1 MTLSIEND
9 LIPKVRTLIDEVAHD
24 ATEDFSSDLDAE
36 IRNSIIMAAQKMKRD
51 LGRAFLLPVS
61 FDRCA
66 LTAGDDGIGTAT
78 MPDDFGTLVE
88 FQLKGWLQPVTDF
101 IEPGSA
107 EAKQQMHP
115 WTRGS
120 ASKPVAMVTLSANGV
135 NSITYF
141 CAQKQGDAYRHELD
155 HFHYIPVID
164 DSTEVLPIAD
174 EAYDMLLY
182 QSAALL
188 MLSKGET
195 EIAGQLASM
204 GSLTPQ
210 QEVAETE

>member
-1 MTLSIEND
+1 MKLSIEKD
-9 LIPKVRTLIDEVAHD
+9 LIPRVRTLIDEVAHD
-24 ATEDFSSDLDAE
+24 ATEDFSTDLDAE
-36 IRNSIIMAAQKMKRD
+36 IRNAIIMAAQKMRRD
-51 LGRAFLLPVS
+51 LGRAFLLPLNFTS
-61 FDRCA
+61 T
-66 LTAGDDGIGTAT
+66 LTAGADGSGTAT

-88 FQLKGWLQPVTDF
+88 FQLRGWKQPVTDF

-120 ASKPVAMVTLSANGV
+120 ASKPVAMVTLSDNN
-135 NSITYF
+135 NSIRYWS
-141 CAQKQGDAYRHELD
+141 AAKQGGTYVHELD
-155 HFHYIPVID
+155 HFQYLPIVD
-164 DSTEVLPIAD
+164 DSTDFLPIAD

-210 QEVAETE
+210 QPVAETE

>member
-1 MTLSIEND
+1 MKLSIEKD
-9 LIPKVRTLIDEVAHD
+9 LIPRVRTLIDEVAHD
-24 ATEDFSSDLDAE
+24 ATEDFSTDLDAE
-36 IRNSIIMAAQKMKRD
+36 IRNAIVMAAQKMRRD
-51 LGRAFLLPVS
+51 LGRAFLLPLNFTS
-61 FDRCA
+61 T
-66 LTAGDDGIGTAT
+66 LTAGADGSGTAT

-88 FQLKGWLQPVTDF
+88 FQLRGWKQPVTDF

-120 ASKPVAMVTLSANGV
+120 ASKPVAMVTLSDNN
-135 NSITYF
+135 NSIRYWS
-141 CAQKQGDAYRHELD
+141 AAKQGDTYVHELD
-155 HFHYIPVID
+155 HFQYLPIVD
-164 DSTEVLPIAD
+164 DSTDFLPIAD

-210 QEVAETE
+210 QPVAETE

>member
-1 MTLSIEND
+1 MKLSIEND
-9 LIPKVRTLIDEVAHD
+9 LIPRVRTLIDEVAHD

-36 IRNSIIMAAQKMKRD
+36 IRNAIVMAAQKMRRD
-51 LGRAFLLPVS
+51 LGRAFLLPQAFPS
-61 FDRCA
+61 T
-66 LTAGDDGIGTAT
+66 LTAGEDGSGTAT

-88 FQLKGWLQPVTDF
+88 FQLRGWKQPVTDF

-120 ASKPVAMVTLSANGV
+120 ASKPVAMVTLSDNANRIRYW
-135 NSITYF
+135 S
-141 CAQKQGDAYRHELD
+141 AAKQGDTYIHELD
-155 HFHYIPVID
+155 HFQYLPIVD
-164 DSTEVLPIAD
+164 DSTDVLPIAD

-195 EIAGQLASM
+195 DIAGQLASM

-210 QEVAETE
+210 QAVAETE